1 MVETNPKT
9 AVPAEV
15 VAHVADL
22 LDALQCGAL
31 LLDRAGHIV
40 HANPRLCEML
50 ERPAQALVGH
60 TLPEFYPAAGDATQ
74 HFIHDFSA
82 VRETEYF
89 LPLPEGRRRPVLIAG
104 RPPRSDSPLADY
116 RVVTVIDITRLKD
129 AEQSCREQYR
139 QVANLSDTVLQQ
151 ALDLKHHSKFLEK
164 RVRQRTRELAEANME
179 AIYMLAVAC
188 EAKDMD
194 TGAHVL
200 RMRAYATALLAR
212 TLGRPE
218 EEAERIGYSAILHDV
233 GKMQVPDEILKKPGP
248 LTPAE
253 RRQMEVHPVAGERIL
268 SRKPFFDVARQIARS
283 HQENWDGTGYPDR
296 LAGAAIALPARIVRL
311 ADVFDALASQRV
323 YKPPWPPA
331 EAVQAI
337 NAGVGRL
344 FDPQLVAAFLR
355 LVDSGEWSA
364 IRGQH
369 ADADAA
375 GSRDA

>member
-1 MVETNPKT
+1 MAETNPKT
-9 AVPAEV
+9 AVPDEV
-15 VAHVADL
+15 VAQVADL

-50 ERPAQALVGH
+50 ERPAQALLGH

-200 RMRAYATALLAR
+200 RMRAYATALAR

-253 RRQMEVHPVAGERIL
+253 RRQMEVHTVAGERIL
-268 SRKPFFDVARQIARS
+268 SRKPFFDLARQIAR
-283 HQENWDGTGYPDR
+283 HHHENWDGTGYPDR
-296 LAGAAIALPARIVRL
+296 LAGDAIALPARIVRL

-344 FDPQLVAAFLR
+344 FDPQLVAAFQR
-355 LVDSGEWSA
+355 LVDSGDWSA
-364 IRGQH
+364 IRAQT
-369 ADADAA
+369 
-375 GSRDA
+375 

>member
-1 MVETNPKT
+1 MAETNPKP

-15 VAHVADL
+15 VAHVADV

-50 ERPAQALVGH
+50 ARPVQTLLGH
-60 TLPEFYPAAGDATQ
+60 TLPEFYPAAGEATQ
-74 HFIHDFSA
+74 QFIYDFSA

-89 LPLPEGRRRPVLIAG
+89 LPLPDGRRRPVLIAG
-104 RPPRSDSPLADY
+104 RPPRSDSLLADY
-116 RVVTVIDITRLKD
+116 RVVTVIDITKLKD
-129 AEQSCREQYR
+129 VEQSCLEQYR
-139 QVANLSDTVLQQ
+139 QIANLSDTVLQQ
-151 ALDLKHHSKFLEK
+151 ALDLEHHSKFLEK

-200 RMRAYATALLAR
+200 RIRAYSTALAR
-212 TLGRPE
+212 AIGLPE

-233 GKMQVPDEILKKPGP
+233 GKMQVPDRILKKPGP
-248 LTPAE
+248 LTPEE
-253 RRQMEVHPVAGERIL
+253 RREMEIHTVVGEHIL

-283 HQENWDGTGYPDR
+283 HQENWDGTGYPDH
-296 LAGAAIALPARIVRL
+296 LVGDAIPLPARIVRL

-337 NAGVGRL
+337 KDGARQL
-344 FDPQLVAAFLR
+344 FDPQLVAVFLR

-369 ADADAA
+369 EDDDDAPSTVA
-375 GSRDA
+375 